1 MRHSRIKALPR
12 ELVTPVALAVLAD
25 RFLMDSPKEH
35 RGIYGGE
42 PATLDVPVQG
52 VCGCWRTHIVRA
64 ELLGGA
70 SSSRSSAA
78 RQRRGRSRHARS
90 RSSWIRRIIS
100 RLSSSVSRPASKR
113 TKPSTTCSG
122 MGRASGVSVCSMTAR
137 GWQSGPLRSQSEKC
151 HRKFQLRRS
160 RPPERPGRG
169 CDRD

>member
-78 RQRRGRSRHARS
+78 RQPGRSIAR
-90 RSSWIRRIIS
+90 
-100 RLSSSVSRPASKR
+100 AA
-113 TKPSTTCSG
+113 
-122 MGRASGVSVCSMTAR
+122 GRANAADDLTPIFLLQQIAVIKANQAVDNMIGY
-137 GWQSGPLRSQSEKC
+137 GPRV
-151 HRKFQLRRS
+151 
-160 RPPERPGRG
+160 
-169 CDRD
+169 

>member
-1 MRHSRIKALPR
+1 MRGYFIVASRSDELLRLACLPFLRPKLARLRCELVPHEVEFMRHSRIKALPR

-122 MGRASGVSVCSMTAR
+122 MGV
-137 GWQSGPLRSQSEKC
+137 
-151 HRKFQLRRS
+151 
-160 RPPERPGRG
+160 
-169 CDRD
+169 

>member
-64 ELLGGA
+64 ELLGGGRRRG
-70 SSSRSSAA
+70 SDVAA
-78 RQRRGRSRHARS
+78 RGTRAADQVGYGGSSHAYLLPSADRR
-90 RSSWIRRIIS
+90 
-100 RLSSSVSRPASKR
+100 
-113 TKPSTTCSG
+113 
-122 MGRASGVSVCSMTAR
+122 
-137 GWQSGPLRSQSEKC
+137 QSEPS
-151 HRKFQLRRS
+151 RRQHVPVWAARLMS
-160 RPPERPGRG
+160 
-169 CDRD
+169 